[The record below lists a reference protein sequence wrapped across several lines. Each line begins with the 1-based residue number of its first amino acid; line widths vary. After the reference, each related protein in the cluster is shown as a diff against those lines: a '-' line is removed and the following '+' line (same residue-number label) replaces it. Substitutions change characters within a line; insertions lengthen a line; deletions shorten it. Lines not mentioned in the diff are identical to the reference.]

1 MNSPLVDAA
10 PIITRS
16 PEPYIAGRTEI
27 RLLSGT
33 HTGAAI
39 GAIDYLIGPGFG
51 PPPILHRHTREDAGW
66 FVLDGEIEFA
76 FADGT
81 VVRAGPGDTVVHPRG
96 CWFRWTNPNVDRT
109 ARAICWFSPAGF
121 EQFFVDVATRARDH
135 LESGGTVETFT
146 PTLLRLRLRYGDE
159 THPDATIGAS

>member
-39 GAIDYLIGPGFG
+39 GAIDHLIGPGFG

-81 VVRAGPGDTVVHPRG
+81 VVRADQATPSYILAVVGFAGPTRTSTGRLARSAGSPQPGSSSSSSTWQLEHATTSRAGELWRPSPR
-96 CWFRWTNPNVDRT
+96 R
-109 ARAICWFSPAGF
+109 S
-121 EQFFVDVATRARDH
+121 
-135 LESGGTVETFT
+135 
-146 PTLLRLRLRYGDE
+146 
-159 THPDATIGAS
+159 